1 MDNQEMLKKLVALEN
16 KEWADKALAEIR
28 SQTNDYEYQIVFK
41 TEEKGFFSAIAEFS
55 STGYAV
61 IPGTT
66 LFQSEVFIVLM
77 RKDKVK

>member
-1 MDNQEMLKKLVALEN
+1 MENPELLKKLEALEN
-16 KEWADKALAEIR
+16 KQWADRALAEIR
-28 SQTNDYEYQIVFK
+28 SQGKDYEYQIVFK
-41 TEEKGFFSAIAEFS
+41 TEQKGFFSAIAEFS

-77 RKDKVK
+77 RKDKVR